1 MSNRKEDNI
10 NAESTYNITGA
21 QTGEMELNDSV
32 FGVEVNEAVMRQ
44 AVLRQLANERLGTH
58 ATKTRGLVRGGGR
71 KPWKQKGTG
80 RARVGSTRS
89 PLWVGGG
96 TVFGPQ
102 PRSYEQK
109 MPRKAR
115 RLAVKS
121 ALSDK
126 VNTNEL
132 FVLDEIVLAAPKTK
146 EVVKVVDNFK
156 FSGEKVLFI
165 TDGDEVM
172 ARCARNLQGVKSVST
187 ENMNIFDLLHYT
199 KLFITKSAV
208 AKIEEVLA

>member
-1 MSNRKEDNI
+1 MPKV
-10 NAESTYNITGA
+10 STYNIAGV

-156 FSGEKVLFI
+156 LSGEKVLFI

>member
-1 MSNRKEDNI
+1 MPKVN
-10 NAESTYNITGA
+10 TYDITGA
-21 QTGEMELNDSV
+21 QTGEMELNESV
-32 FGVEVNEAVMRQ
+32 FGVAVNEAVMRQ

-80 RARVGSTRS
+80 RARVGSSRS

-96 TVFGPQ
+96 TVFGPH

-132 FVLDEIVLAAPKTK
+132 FILDEINLAAAKTK
-146 EVVKVVDNFK
+146 EVVAIVNNFK

-172 ARCARNLQGVKSVST
+172 TRCARNVQGVKAISA
-187 ENMNIFDLLHYT
+187 EGMNIFDLLHYT
-199 KLFITKSAV
+199 KLYVTKSAV

>member
-1 MSNRKEDNI
+1 MPKV
-10 NAESTYNITGA
+10 STYNITGA

-80 RARVGSTRS
+80 RVRVGSTRS

-132 FVLDEIVLAAPKTK
+132 FVLDEIVLAAPKIK

>member
-1 MSNRKEDNI
+1 MPKV
-10 NAESTYNITGA
+10 STYNITGA
-21 QTGEMELNDSV
+21 QTGEIELNDSV

-44 AVLRQLANERLGTH
+44 AVLRQLANQRLGTH
-58 ATKTRGLVRGGGR
+58 STKTRGVVRGGGR

-80 RARVGSTRS
+80 RARVGSSRS

-96 TVFGPQ
+96 TIWGPH
-102 PRSYEQK
+102 PRSYAQK
-109 MPRKAR
+109 IPRKAR

-132 FVLDEIVLAAPKTK
+132 FVLDEINLAAPKTK
-146 EVVKVVDNFK
+146 EVVALINNFK
-156 FSGEKVLFI
+156 FAGEKVLFI
-165 TDGDEVM
+165 TDNDEVVE
-172 ARCARNLQGVKSVST
+172 RCARNIKGVKAIST
-187 ENMNIFDLLHYT
+187 TGVNIFDLLHYT
-199 KLFITKSAV
+199 KLFVTKSAV

>member
-1 MSNRKEDNI
+1 MPKV
-10 NAESTYNITGA
+10 STYNITGA

-156 FSGEKVLFI
+156 FTGEKVLFI